1 MPTGL
6 SVQEWEITIL
16 FQCSR
21 KKDFWVSNEFD
32 KPKKPTHDPVRD
44 NCRKLLRQALDT
56 EKEKF
61 SEQLINLMAARLEG
75 LLVKFDKKLLYRL
88 RRMLRL
94 TRAQNGYKVQK
105 QGTLALLKPQRCSQ
119 PGLEEFV
126 YGRRHL
132 AKRFLPFSK
141 NLN

>member
-1 MPTGL
+1 MGG
-6 SVQEWEITIL
+6 QDL
-16 FQCSR
+16 FWIKLKAFRISY
-21 KKDFWVSNEFD
+21 EFD

-75 LLVKFDKKLLYRL
+75 LLLWFDKQKLFYRL

-105 QGTLALLKPQRCSQ
+105 QGTLALLKPQRRSQ
-119 PGLEEFV
+119 PRLEEFV

-132 AKRFLPFSK
+132 AKRLLPFLK
-141 NLN
+141 NRN